1 MKPLNILVIA
11 AAIFVLPA
19 CQSKPAVSP
28 VKTIMVKYVNP
39 DKTTLFRITC
49 ETFDKYFPEA
59 TVKTINQKAKIDSV
73 VNMLDTMKSTDPGNV
88 PDIRGR
94 LFITHANN
102 TTDTVCLG
110 AEFLLYKNNTYQ
122 TPPELLNMIEE

>member
-1 MKPLNILVIA
+1 MKSLNTLLIAVVIGA
-11 AAIFVLPA
+11 LSA
-19 CQSKPAVSP
+19 CKSKPAQSP
-28 VKTIMVKYVNP
+28 VKTITVKYVNP

-59 TVKTINQKAKIDSV
+59 TVKTINQKAKIDSLTSI
-73 VNMLDTMKSTDPGNV
+73 LDTMKSTDPGNV

-94 LFITHANN
+94 IFITHANN

-110 AEFLLYKNNTYQ
+110 AEFLLYKNGTYE
-122 TPPELLNMIEE
+122 TPEALLNIIEE